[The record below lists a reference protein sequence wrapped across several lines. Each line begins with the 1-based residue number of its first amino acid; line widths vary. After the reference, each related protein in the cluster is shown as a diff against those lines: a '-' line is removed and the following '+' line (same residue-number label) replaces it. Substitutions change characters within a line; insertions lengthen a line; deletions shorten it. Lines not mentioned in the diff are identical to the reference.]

1 MEIKEITS
9 HNEML
14 EAIKGKEK
22 AFVFLYKKD
31 SDLSKC
37 ALKNINAALAETENL
52 TMIAADVSSV
62 RDIHEHYQIN
72 SVPSLLE
79 FENGSFKK
87 VIKGC
92 NDESY
97 YKVLFENV
105 VFYSST
111 GEKPKNQKNV
121 VVYSTP
127 TCSWCNTLKTYL
139 RKNNVKFRDID
150 VSRDERSAQEMVR
163 KSGQQGVPQMNIN
176 GRIIVGFDRTKIN
189 ELLEIKDQN

>member
-1 MEIKEITS
+1 MKIKEITS
-9 HNEML
+9 HEEML
-14 EAIKGKEK
+14 KAIKDKEK

-31 SDLSKC
+31 SDLSNC
-37 ALKNINAALAETENL
+37 ALKNINAALTETEKL
-52 TMIAADVSSV
+52 TMVAADVSSV
-62 RDIHEHYQIN
+62 KDIHENYNIS

-79 FENGSFKK
+79 FENGSFIK

-97 YKVLFENV
+97 YKILFDNV
-105 VFYSST
+105 VFYSAS

-127 TCSWCNTLKTYL
+127 TCSWCTTLKNYL
-139 RKNNVKFRDID
+139 RKNNVRFRDID
-150 VSRDERSAQEMVR
+150 VSRDENSAQEMVK

-176 GRIIVGFDRTKIN
+176 GRIVVGFDRNKIN
-189 ELLEIKDQN
+189 ELLEIQYKN